1 MVVLCALSLS
11 GWTQPPTASDV
22 RWRLVDR
29 DTVIEVPY
37 QRLVRWAA
45 NRQAEVD
52 LRREVVWSLNAQRRL
67 TASQN
72 AELDHARSVMAT
84 RNAQVSELAEALAQH
99 RVDLAACRTET
110 RRLNTWATIGKGVVV
125 IAIGAVAAVVIVR
138 P

>member
-1 MVVLCALSLS
+1 M
-11 GWTQPPTASDV
+11 

-99 RVDLAACRTET
+99 RVDLAGCRTEVD
-110 RRLNTWATIGKGVVV
+110 RLNTWATVGKGAVVV
-125 IAIGAVAAVVIVR
+125 AIGAVATIIIVR